1 MPDPKLNS
9 KPLRALHRSP
19 RPSQGEIAALVKQGH
34 CLPALFRIKEDN
46 KSSVLVKKNQKQQKK
61 YDKAIHNALEAL
73 GAGHPWPQK
82 NTEWVNLISLL
93 SSAEQPE
100 HINQAVKWVK
110 RWIKQGHIKPLDLKD
125 EHKREASINDIALH
139 TLLALGHWGQTTLF
153 KRFLR
158 DMGPLEELKDCHLD
172 FYTPPLVHSFTVHE
186 RSLGCL
192 AVMHAWV
199 KTKGENWSLLIW
211 KDRFPEIITEGMRF
225 DNILAVKWLLENNR
239 EPSSVAHV
247 GVEDKLKSLPL
258 LRNRWL
264 IDHIKDKAQTGKD
277 PVVMLKL
284 LLEYMSYPP
293 LLTRFDYDP
302 LRAALK
308 PHKNSQHQVRLVDFL
323 IHQGQDVN
331 RSEDSLPP
339 IFLSAILQNPNH
351 FALVKKL
358 VEHGADI
365 YQPHL
370 GTAAIVWACQSAPLE
385 TIGYLLDQS
394 PSEKRQA
401 VWPKLMEI
409 SKPELRAFL
418 QQYELKQS
426 TCLPRISKVLSR
438 RL

>member
-1 MPDPKLNS
+1 MPDPQLNS
-9 KPLRALHRSP
+9 KPLRALHRSS

-34 CLPALFRIKEDN
+34 CLPDLFRIKEDN
-46 KSSVLVKKNQKQQKK
+46 KLSVLVKKNQKQQKK

-93 SSAEQPE
+93 SDAQQPE

-110 RWIKQGHIKPLDLKD
+110 RWIKQGHIKPLDLKEKD
-125 EHKREASINDIALH
+125 KREDSINDIALH
-139 TLLALGHWGQTTLF
+139 ALLALGQWGETNLF

-158 DMGPLEELKDCHLD
+158 DMGPLEDLKEHHLD
-172 FYTPPLVHSFTVHE
+172 FHTPPLVHSLTVHE

-192 AVMHAWV
+192 AVMHNWV

-211 KDRFPEIITEGMRF
+211 KDRFPEIVTEGMRF
-225 DNILAVKWLLENNR
+225 DNVPAVKWLLENNCA
-239 EPSSVAHV
+239 PSIDRDSA
-247 GVEDKLKSLPL
+247 LKSKSLTL
-258 LRNRWL
+258 MRNRWL
-264 IDHIKDKAQTGKD
+264 VDHIKDKAKTGKD
-277 PVVMLKL
+277 PVVMLKI

-302 LRAALK
+302 LRAAIK
-308 PHKNSQHQVRLVDFL
+308 PYKNSQHQVRLVDFL
-323 IHQGQDVN
+323 ITQGQDVN
-331 RSEDSLPP
+331 RSEFSLPP
-339 IFLSAILQNPNH
+339 IVLSAIIYNANH
-351 FALVKKL
+351 LALVKEL
-358 VEHGADI
+358 VERGADI

-370 GTAAIVWACQSAPLE
+370 GTPVIVWACQSAPLE

-394 PSEKRQA
+394 PAEKRQA

-409 SKPELRAFL
+409 CKPELHAFL
-418 QQYELKQS
+418 EQYELKHS
-426 TCLPRISKVLSR
+426 TALPGISKTISR